1 MCGIAG
7 WVDLGRDLTR
17 ELPTLRV
24 MTDAA
29 ARRGVDDQGL
39 WTSRCAGLGHTRTAI
54 IDPAG
59 GAQPLIVDADG
70 RPLAVIVYNG
80 EVYNSNT
87 NKNKHHK
94 KHKQKRNQQ
103 NNKPHNNTPQPDR
116 HLFGSEPKALLANPL
131 I

>member
-7 WVDLGRDLTR
+7 WVDFGRDLTR

-24 MTDAA
+24 MTDAV

-39 WTSRCAGLGHTRTAI
+39 WTSRCAGLGHTRTAS

-59 GAQPLIVDADG
+59 GAQPLIVDEDG

-80 EVYNSNT
+80 EVYNF
-87 NKNKHHK
+87 
-94 KHKQKRNQQ
+94 KQLQTKLRARGQRFQ
-103 NNKPHNNTPQPDR
+103 TRSDT
-116 HLFGSEPKALLANPL
+116 E
-131 I
+131 